1 MELQKASMWKR
12 MSAWLFDNI
21 LLVIL
26 AVLFGFALSALLGYD
41 THSAALEATYDKY
54 ETQYGIE
61 FDITQEAYAALSE
74 QERANY
80 DAAYEALIKDDEANY
95 IYNMVVN
102 LTLVITSVGLLI
114 AVAALE
120 FVVPLL
126 FKNGQTLGKKIFGVA
141 LVRNDGVRL
150 NTMQLFVRT
159 LLGKYTVGTMVPVL
173 ICIMLIFGVVGLF
186 GTMLLLGIWLAQLL
200 CLLCTQNKVGLGDLM
215 AGTVPV
221 EINSQRIFG
230 STEELIEY
238 TKKVHAERAARQDY

>member
-21 LLVIL
+21 LLVVL
-26 AVLFGFALSALLGYD
+26 AVLVGFCLSALLGYD
-41 THSAALEATYDKY
+41 THSAALDSVYEKY
-54 ETQYGIE
+54 ESQYGIE

-80 DAAYEALIKDDEANY
+80 DAAYEALVKDDEANY

-102 LTLVITSVGLLI
+102 LTLIITSLGLLL

-126 FKNGQTLGKKIFGVA
+126 MKNGQTLGKKIFGVA
-141 LVRNDGVRL
+141 LVRNDGVKM
-150 NTMQLFVRT
+150 NNMQLFVRT

-173 ICIMLIFGVVGLF
+173 IFIMLIFGIVGLF
-186 GTMLLLGIWLAQLL
+186 GTLLLLGILLAQIL
-200 CLLCTQNKVGLGDLM
+200 CLICTQNKVGLADLM

-221 EINSQRIFG
+221 DLSSQKIFG

-238 TKKVHAERAARQDY
+238 TKKIHAERAARQDY

>member
-41 THSAALEATYDKY
+41 THSAVLEATYDKY
-54 ETQYGIE
+54 ESQYGIE

-120 FVVPLL
+120 FVIPLWL
-126 FKNGQTLGKKIFGVA
+126 KNGQTLGKKIFGVA
-141 LVRNDGVRL
+141 LVRNDGVRI
-150 NTMQLFVRT
+150 NNMQLFVRT

-200 CLLCTQNKVGLGDLM
+200 CLLCTQNKVGLADLM

-221 EINSQRIFG
+221 ELNSQRIFG

-238 TKKVHAERAARQDY
+238 TKKIHAERAARQDY

>member
-21 LLVIL
+21 LLVVL
-26 AVLFGFALSALLGYD
+26 AVLLAFCLSTLLGYD
-41 THSAALEATYDKY
+41 AHSAALDGVYEKY
-54 ETQYGIE
+54 ESQYGIK
-61 FDITQEAYAALSE
+61 FDISQEDYAALSE

-80 DAAYEALIKDDEANY
+80 DAAYEALVKDDEANY

-102 LTLVITSVGLLI
+102 LTLIITSLGLLL

-126 FKNGQTLGKKIFGVA
+126 LKNGQTLGKKIFGVA
-141 LVRNDGVRL
+141 LVRNDGVKL
-150 NTMQLFVRT
+150 NNMQLFVRT

-173 ICIMLIFGVVGLF
+173 IFLMLIFGIVGLF
-186 GTMLLLGIWLAQLL
+186 GTLLLPQIL
-200 CLLCTQNKVGLGDLM
+200 CLLCTQNKVGLADLM

-221 EINSQRIFG
+221 DLGSQKIFG

-238 TKKVHAERAARQDY
+238 TKRIHAERAARQDY